1 MSHDHEPHE
10 FVLTDVL
17 ESRWSPRAFDREEV
31 LDENRLGP
39 AFEAARWSPSSGNSQ
54 PWSFVVGFR
63 GDEVFTTI
71 VATMASGNQVW
82 AEHAA
87 VVVANIASVVDAE
100 GNPQSHA
107 IYDLG
112 QAVAHFTVQAT
123 AEGLMVHQMSGFD
136 AQALGREL
144 GIESS
149 QRVVTLMA
157 VGSSVTPL
165 IFPRSY
171 RSERLS
177 PGCAKVCLRLSVGA
191 PTTPEAL
198 R

>member
-17 ESRWSPRAFDREEV
+17 EQRWSPRAFAREEDLNQDTV
-31 LDENRLGP
+31 GP

-63 GDEVFTTI
+63 GDTTFSTI
-71 VATMASGNQVW
+71 LETLASGNQVW

-87 VVVANIASVVDAE
+87 VLVANIAAVVDAE
-100 GNPQSHA
+100 GKPQSHA

-123 AEGLMVHQMSGFD
+123 AGGLMVHQMGGFD
-136 AQALGREL
+136 AQTLGREL

-149 QRVVTLMA
+149 QRVVTVMA
-157 VGSSVTPL
+157 VGSLGDPADLPEKPQEREAKTRERKPL
-165 IFPRSY
+165 
-171 RSERLS
+171 SEIVS
-177 PGCAKVCLRLSVGA
+177 GSADYA
-191 PTTPEAL
+191 
-198 R
+198 